1 MLKVRSLSARFL
13 KSILSALML
22 CFGLVADTKATPF
35 TIQSEVISHF
45 DRLQP
50 DRDIFG
56 KLQFIGGL
64 ELTSPDNEAFG
75 GLSGFSWQSA
85 DRFVAISDEGRYV
98 SARLMLSGGRPIG
111 IDQARMNKLPP
122 VAKDKKYFKRD
133 SEGLDIVGN
142 RIWVSYEG
150 SDRLAIYH
158 PNSSGKLSLGKTLFP
173 GKAIARLNKGNKG
186 FESIAVGPDGSAHA
200 GSVVILSENVTKKT
214 VRGWILKQGVY
225 HAFTMPQVDNLRPT
239 DAAFLA
245 NGDLVIVERSF
256 SFLGGLKIQLRRIL
270 AKNLLPGT
278 ISNIETLFRGDLRYE
293 LDNIEG
299 LAVQSMPDGS
309 SILTLISDDNFNSLQ
324 RTLLLQFSL
333 AR

>member
-122 VAKDKKYFKRD
+122 VAKDKRYFKRD

>member
-1 MLKVRSLSARFL
+1 
-13 KSILSALML
+13 ML
-22 CFGLVADTKATPF
+22 CVSSVASVKATPF

-50 DRDIFG
+50 DRNVFG

-85 DRFVAISDEGRYV
+85 DRFVAISDEGRYM
-98 SARLMLSGGRPIG
+98 SARLMLADGRPVG
-111 IDQARMNKLPP
+111 IDQARMDKLPP
-122 VAKDKKYFKRD
+122 IAKDKKYFKRD

-142 RIWVSYEG
+142 NVWVSYEG
-150 SDRLAIYH
+150 SDRLAIYR
-158 PNSSGKLSLGKTLFP
+158 PQSSGKLNLSKTLYP

-186 FESIAVGPDGSAHA
+186 FESIAVGPEGSAHA
-200 GSVVILSENVTKKT
+200 GSVVILSENVIKKT
-214 VRGWILKQGVY
+214 VRGWIFKDGRY
-225 HAFTMPQVDNLRPT
+225 HAFTLPQVGELRPT

-245 NGDLVIVERSF
+245 NGDLVFVERSF
-256 SFLGGLKIQLRRIL
+256 SLLGGLKIQLRRIL
-270 AKNLLPGT
+270 AKDLVPGAIAKT
-278 ISNIETLFRGDLRYE
+278 ETLFRGDLRYE

-299 LAVQSMPDGS
+299 LAVQSLPDGS

-333 AR
+333 AQ